1 MKKTPLKRK
10 SKLRKVSKQTA
21 SKLDKRLKELCKQI
35 TRLKYGNSC
44 FTCPQEGLTG
54 SNWQTG
60 HVPWPK
66 ASLSAYLKWDLRC
79 LRPQC
84 YNCNIRR
91 GGMGAEAYKRML
103 KEDGVEYIEQLEKD
117 RQISVKTVDH
127 YLSLIPKYEQI
138 LKQLQCK
145 ENSTMMTDLK

>member
-1 MKKTPLKRK
+1 
-10 SKLRKVSKQTA
+10 
-21 SKLDKRLKELCKQI
+21 
-35 TRLKYGNSC
+35 
-44 FTCPQEGLTG
+44 
-54 SNWQTG
+54 
-60 HVPWPK
+60 
-66 ASLSAYLKWDLRC
+66 
-79 LRPQC
+79 
-84 YNCNIRR
+84 
-91 GGMGAEAYKRML
+91 MGAEAYKRML